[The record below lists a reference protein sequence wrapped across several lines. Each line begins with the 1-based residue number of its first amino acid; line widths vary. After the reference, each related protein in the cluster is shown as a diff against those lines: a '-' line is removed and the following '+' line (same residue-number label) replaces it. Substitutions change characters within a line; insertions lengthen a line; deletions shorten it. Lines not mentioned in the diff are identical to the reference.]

1 RVVAGPPRVVEELHE
16 LLPALVRPARR
27 RSGDRLRE
35 RRFEPRERLT
45 AAAGPRERLVDRTP
59 RAVPAR
65 QPRMPHL
72 GEALVALLEPG
83 EVPHEVVDA
92 GLPELNERRA
102 AQSLGSRAPQRAR
115 AGVGHGARVLA
126 LRGELCAN
134 DLCLV
139 HGSRSKRV
147 HPARETATAGVAAAA
162 STVAAGR
169 CRCACSSATI
179 ASAIDSG

>member
-16 LLPALVRPARR
+16 LLPARLRPARG

-35 RRFEPRERLT
+35 RRVEPRERLT

-102 AQSLGSRAPQRAR
+102 AAQSLGSRAPQRAR

-126 LRGELCAN
+126 LRGELFAN

-139 HGSRSKRV
+139 HGSRSKRL
-147 HPARETATAGVAAAA
+147 HPARETAPAGLAAAA
-162 STVAAGR
+162 AP
-169 CRCACSSATI
+169 
-179 ASAIDSG
+179 